1 MKKKKKI
8 RDFILLLRYRDTCL
22 FYIDEEITKCS
33 SRIVVMKILAI
44 RFSLKDRLSILIL
57 FESIFIIW
65 MNLLD
70 ILE

>member
-8 RDFILLLRYRDTCL
+8 RDFIILLIYRDTFI
-22 FYIDEEITKCS
+22 FYIDYEITKCS

-70 ILE
+70 IL